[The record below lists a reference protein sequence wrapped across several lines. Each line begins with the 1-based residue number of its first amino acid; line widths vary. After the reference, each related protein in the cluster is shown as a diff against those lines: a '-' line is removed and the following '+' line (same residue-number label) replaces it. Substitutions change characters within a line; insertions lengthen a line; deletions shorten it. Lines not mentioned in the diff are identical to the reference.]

1 MILKKSNILLI
12 VIAIF
17 LLISIGSVCAKENI
31 TDDSDVQ
38 LADDGTDVV
47 LSNSDTEENVADD
60 TQTEKINTTI
70 ETDKDK
76 YEFKQDSNKTI
87 SVTVKDNKTDNI
99 NVNKSDLS
107 VLNGNKSISFDYT
120 NSFITIKEALP
131 VGNYNLTINYLGSET
146 YINSTKVIALKVYG
160 NSTIETVTS
169 VVCNGKDIEIPV
181 KVYDQVEYIKLI
193 KDNFN
198 LTLVYTNETGNI
210 SNLTITEFDIVN
222 DTIKFNTTVAW
233 ITAKLKIEYAN
244 ATEAKTVDIKV
255 SSEVKAQKDEY
266 KFKSE
271 ENKTISITILG
282 AQENQLNVTKN
293 DLKVFDNGKEI
304 TDFKYNNTNLTLN
317 LGVGVHNITIQ
328 YKGNERYN
336 ASNST
341 PIEIKVSG
349 NNTINVPVYVV
360 SDGKTVII
368 PVTLFDGSENI
379 TLTKDFT
386 LNLTYTANGNVTS
399 QIISDY
405 KTAAGNLTFN
415 VESLKWIK
423 ASVNINYVNST
434 GFKNVIIYLNS
445 TVEAVPATDKYRNN
459 ETNNISV
466 TVKDNN
472 RNALNITKND
482 LRVLDNGKEIAFTY
496 NNSIINVKL
505 EEGVHNLTIMYKGND
520 TYISSNT
527 TIERRVY
534 GDMRFNPNET
544 AILDEN
550 KNVTIT
556 INLNDGADL
565 MDINKTKLTITVFW
579 TVNNQTRNRTVSDYR
594 LNGQNITF
602 AVNEEFESCYV
613 DIKYDNLT
621 AKTDIKVNTEIT
633 ASDAQ
638 YSDKDVKNIT
648 ATIVTGNG
656 YKINITKDN
665 IQVLNNGK
673 ALNID
678 VNNSVITIKDDLK
691 YGVYNL
697 TVKYLGTYTFL
708 ASEKNVTLTVYGI
721 NATSPVEVNSTNI
734 TEVKIKVVNG
744 NETVDI
750 TSDDLIV
757 NVTYKNGNDTLEIK
771 VLKKEIKNG
780 TLILTL
786 ENGNFTTATLNI
798 KYNSTE
804 ANVTLNRIYNVKIIP
819 INVANDYQD
828 GNFTFQLV
836 DADTGDILSNRT
848 VSVSMK
854 QAGTNG
860 TQIYFITKSS
870 SGGYNLGTSTT
881 LTSDEN
887 GIISLKNENFYPGLV
902 LSDVIYAP
910 VGDYIMTISGSGL
923 LKGENKTNITINK
936 IDVNVVLEA
945 FNEYYGT
952 DKKVTIKVTNAKT
965 GKALAGVYVLLNI
978 TGATLSSPRQL
989 TDVNGT
995 IQLGVTGLPA
1005 NTYQMAFESND
1016 TNLNT
1021 SKGSGSFTIKKIPIT
1036 ITAKNV
1042 SIYYNSGATAT
1053 IKITDKR
1060 TGKAL
1065 RNAYVIIQ
1073 IDNSKTAYALITDKN
1088 GKASFSASLKVG
1100 KHTYKILNVFSVEER
1115 DNNGTKT
1122 NVLVDIYQYSAVT
1135 KTITVK
1141 MATGKF
1147 SAKKLSTYYRSGKY
1161 FTAKL
1166 TNTKNKKAIFNAKV
1180 KLQIYNS
1187 KLKYKPIKTYTD
1199 MSGKI
1204 NLLLDGLAPG
1214 SYKIVVSC
1222 ADSKDYTAKKITKT
1236 IVIKKAPTK
1245 LIPKKLTAKKGAK
1258 KYFKVTVK
1266 NKKTKKVIKGVKVK
1280 IKVYTGKKAKTYK
1293 VKTDSKGVAKLL
1305 VNKLKVGKHKV
1316 VISSGDKYCV
1326 AKKAKSTIKIKK

>member
-160 NSTIETVTS
+160 NNTIETVTS
-169 VVCNGKDIEIPV
+169 VVCNGKNIEIPV

-282 AQENQLNVTKN
+282 AQENPLNVTKN

-317 LGVGVHNITIQ
+317 LGVGVHNVTVI
-328 YKGNERYN
+328 YN
-336 ASNST
+336 GNST
-341 PIEIKVSG
+341 YGSSNKTVTVKVSG
-349 NNTINVPVYVV
+349 NQTMKPQESASID
-360 SDGKTVII
+360 S
-368 PVTLFDGSENI
+368 
-379 TLTKDFT
+379 
-386 LNLTYTANGNVTS
+386 AN
-399 QIISDY
+399 
-405 KTAAGNLTFN
+405 K
-415 VESLKWIK
+415 
-423 ASVNINYVNST
+423 VN
-434 GFKNVIIYLNS
+434 
-445 TVEAVPATDKYRNN
+445 
-459 ETNNISV
+459 
-466 TVKDNN
+466 
-472 RNALNITKND
+472 
-482 LRVLDNGKEIAFTY
+482 
-496 NNSIINVKL
+496 
-505 EEGVHNLTIMYKGND
+505 
-520 TYISSNT
+520 
-527 TIERRVY
+527 
-534 GDMRFNPNET
+534 
-544 AILDEN
+544 
-550 KNVTIT
+550 IT
-556 INLNDGADL
+556 INLSDGADPVKV
-565 MDINKTKLTITVFW
+565 DISKLNLTLFYTVGNQTFNKTISGVILADD
-579 TVNNQTRNRTVSDYR
+579 NQTV
-594 LNGQNITF
+594 I
-602 AVNEEFESCYV
+602 FEVTDKFDTAYI
-613 DIKYDNLT
+613 DIKYAAENNLT
-621 AKTDIKVNTEIT
+621 GKTTLKVGSEI
-633 ASDAQ
+633 DATP
-638 YSDKDVKNIT
+638 DVINKGVGEVINFTVEVKLSNGTLINVTDKNI
-648 ATIVTGNG
+648 
-656 YKINITKDN
+656 K
-665 IQVLNNGK
+665 VLNNGK
-673 ALNID
+673 N
-678 VNNSVITIKDDLK
+678 VNFTCNNSVVTLTEKLN
-691 YGVYNL
+691 YGSYNL
-697 TVKYLGTYTFL
+697 TVQYIGSETYAT
-708 ASEKNVTLTVYGI
+708 AEKIIALTVYGI
-721 NATSPVEVNSTNI
+721 NATSPVNVNSTKKG
-734 TEVKIKVVNG
+734 EVKINIVNG
-744 NETVDI
+744 NGNI
-750 TSDDLIV
+750 TISKDDLTL
-757 NVTYKNGNDTLEIK
+757 NVTYKDGNDTK
-771 VLKKEIKNG
+771 VIAITDYKVENG
-780 TLILTL
+780 TLYFTL
-786 ENGNFTTATLNI
+786 ENGNFTAATLNI
-798 KYNSTE
+798 KYNNTE

-887 GIISLKNENFYPGLV
+887 GIISLKNQNFYPGLV
-902 LSDVIYAP
+902 LSDAIYAP

-936 IDVNVVLEA
+936 IDVNVVLET

-995 IQLGVTGLPA
+995 IQLGVTGLPT

-1100 KHTYKILNVFSVEER
+1100 KHTYKILNVFGIEER
-1115 DNNGTKT
+1115 DNNGTKSS
-1122 NVLVDIYQYSAVT
+1122 VLTDIYQYSAVT

-1141 MATGKF
+1141 KATGKF

-1222 ADSKDYTAKKITKT
+1222 ADSKDYTAKKITSK
-1236 IVIKKAPTK
+1236 IVVKKSPTK

-1316 VISSGDKYCV
+1316 VVSSGDKYCV